1 MMSRLTGRCGSP
13 YHCRTV
19 SLKSLFQ
26 EYPVSHGFTLV
37 ETKETEMT
45 SPVVTRLNKHLVRPG
60 FVLNCRHSCS
70 FINNS
75 EHVSFIISNLV
86 GELLLTNLSPTYV
99 IGAGSIGLFI
109 QYLLQPIVSSVLVAR
124 PASCEK
130 LNQSPLRLTG
140 AVESSR
146 QIRCQPW
153 ATLTTHESP
162 ATLIIATKA
171 HEVAEI
177 LQLIPSHFAS
187 GSTLILCQNGIGIF
201 EAAKQQLPDFSIL
214 RLHCWMGIQRRALDH
229 IHIAGIYKFDLAGE
243 PQSAPL
249 LAQWHTVLGQIP
261 IPTTLGTNPPYA
273 EWQKALWNITV
284 NGLCSIVD
292 APNGAILDFPE
303 LRTVADA
310 IMTETVT
317 VAHRAG
323 IPLTQADITAVF
335 DSLEKTRTNINATL
349 QDLRAGRHPELE
361 FFNQAVVETATR
373 FGCPAP
379 VNTLVV
385 QLVNYLEKTQ
395 QRKEL

>member
-1 MMSRLTGRCGSP
+1 M
-13 YHCRTV
+13 
-19 SLKSLFQ
+19 
-26 EYPVSHGFTLV
+26 
-37 ETKETEMT
+37 
-45 SPVVTRLNKHLVRPG
+45 
-60 FVLNCRHSCS
+60 
-70 FINNS
+70 
-75 EHVSFIISNLV
+75 
-86 GELLLTNLSPTYV
+86 TNLSPTYV

-109 QYLLQPIVSSVLVAR
+109 QYLLQPVVSSVLVAR

-130 LNQSPLRLTG
+130 LTHVPLRLTG
-140 AVESSR
+140 AIEASR
-146 QIRCQPW
+146 QIGCQTW
-153 ATLTTHESP
+153 ATLPTHTSP
-162 ATLIIATKA
+162 ATLLIATKA
-171 HEVAEI
+171 HEVTEV
-177 LQLIPSHFAS
+177 LNQVPDLFPP

-201 EAAKQQLPDFSIL
+201 EIARHRLPDFTIL

-229 IHIAGIYKFDLAGE
+229 IHIAGIYKFDLAGD
-243 PQSAPL
+243 PQAAPV
-249 LAQWHTVLGQIP
+249 LAQWQAIFGQTP
-261 IPTTLGTNPPYA
+261 VPTTVGTNPPYA

-303 LRTVADA
+303 LRIVADA
-310 IMTETVT
+310 IMTEAVT

-323 IPLTQADITAVF
+323 IPLTQADITTVF

-385 QLVNYLEKTQ
+385 QLVKYLEKTK